1 MQDLEILYELE
12 NKNQTFY
19 DRKLQ
24 ITSKKT
30 LIKGVQKSG
39 KTHLIYDYL
48 SNFKPEE
55 YLYMDLMDERIT
67 PLHVKNDLENFVK
80 KYRITLLVIENYDDT
95 IPLPEVPEIILTSN
109 KLNLHVENFEEVVL
123 YPLDFEEFI
132 AFDRKHSNIEQIF
145 NNYANHGTF
154 PQIVLNHENN
164 IHRSMQDLM
173 HLIIDDKLKY
183 TLFKKFCELQSTKI
197 SLFQIYNQLK
207 SSIKISKDKL
217 YKSVEEL
224 ENESL
229 LFLVQ
234 KYNSPNSN
242 KKVFLIDFA
251 IKNAMSFKKDFIKRF
266 ENILFLELFKKNL
279 EIFYTDFIDLYVPK
293 LNLAIMCLPFSP
305 QNVIEAKIKKNLSH
319 FKEMDISVIEVVS
332 LGNEEEFMLENLTCK
347 IVPFWEWA
355 LRE

>member
-12 NKNQTFY
+12 NRNQTFY

-24 ITSKKT
+24 INSKN
-30 LIKGVQKSG
+30 LLLKGPKKSG

-55 YLYMDLMDERIT
+55 YLYLDLLDERIT
-67 PLHVKNDLENFVK
+67 LLHVRNDLEAFVK
-80 KYRITLLVIENYDDT
+80 KTNIVLLVIENYC
-95 IPLPEVPEIILTSN
+95 PSLVLPDVPQIILTSN
-109 KLNLHVENFEEVVL
+109 KLDLHVENFQEDIL

-154 PQIVLNHENN
+154 PQIVLSHENN
-164 IHRSMQDLM
+164 SQRNMQDLL
-173 HLIIDDKLKY
+173 HLIIDDKQKY
-183 TLFKKFCELQSTKI
+183 ILYKKFCELQSTKV

-234 KYNSPNSN
+234 KYTAPNSN

-251 IKNAMSFKKDFIKRF
+251 IKNAMSFKKDFMKRF
-266 ENILFLELFKKNL
+266 ENIIFCELLKKSHA
-279 EIFYTDFIDLYVPK
+279 IFYTDFLDFYLPQQH
-293 LNLAIMCLPFSP
+293 LAIMSMPFSP
-305 QNVIEAKIKKNLSH
+305 QNVIEAKLAKSLLHMQELGITNV
-319 FKEMDISVIEVVS
+319 EIIS
-332 LGNEEEFMLENLTCK
+332 LGNEAEFMLEELTCR
-347 IVPFWEWA
+347 IIPFWDFA